1 MLPPLLCLD
10 DGLVPVDDVLYIVDT
25 LEKRHKN
32 RCVDNDQ
39 FLNFESSVILIFF
52 GNTYTQGVEFAEI
65 LTRSPRILRRT
76 LYFRQFQ
83 SIKRAKSF
91 EMKGKYN

>member
-32 RCVDNDQ
+32 RCVDND
-39 FLNFESSVILIFF
+39 
-52 GNTYTQGVEFAEI
+52 
-65 LTRSPRILRRT
+65 
-76 LYFRQFQ
+76 
-83 SIKRAKSF
+83 
-91 EMKGKYN
+91 